1 MDASYYKTLKRR
13 KTSYKTRTA
22 RAGRNEPQKDW
33 QARVLLQCIV
43 SSGIL
48 CFILIICMV
57 NTGLTNNIRANLKS
71 AISSGTT
78 TSEVRENIGQ
88 ATGAFLVLQDSIRSF
103 FGKEDEPEP
112 AAATE
117 AETPEGQEG
126 SPEATGSQDFRID
139 EDILSELQNQPD
151 PYMERNIQ

>member
-1 MDASYYKTLKRR
+1 
-13 KTSYKTRTA
+13 
-22 RAGRNEPQKDW
+22 
-33 QARVLLQCIV
+33 
-43 SSGIL
+43 
-48 CFILIICMV
+48 MV

-151 PYMERNIQ
+151 PYIERNIQ